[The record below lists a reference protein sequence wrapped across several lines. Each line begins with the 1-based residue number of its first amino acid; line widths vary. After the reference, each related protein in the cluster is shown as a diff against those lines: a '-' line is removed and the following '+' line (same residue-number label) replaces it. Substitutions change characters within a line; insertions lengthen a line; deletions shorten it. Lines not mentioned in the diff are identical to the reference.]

1 MKRRHIPPLD
11 MSYPSSQRFIP
22 KIRLTKQVSSHV
34 SIFRAKL
41 DSSATKIVEKVSS
54 NRFINRRT
62 LPYRKLFMYWSISIE
77 NYPKVLRQRTSWLVG
92 EERGPISSST
102 ELGYRL
108 IDSWKWC
115 ICSGVTKVAQ
125 METLIDFSL
134 SLSKDFSINV
144 FVVCWR
150 GPECRCSGKDLP
162 FAIRFN

>member
-1 MKRRHIPPLD
+1 MRSRHCIPPLGISD
-11 MSYPSSQRFIP
+11 VSLRGSIP
-22 KIRLTKQVSSHV
+22 KIRLTKQANSHV

-77 NYPKVLRQRTSWLVG
+77 NYPKVLRQRTTPLVG
-92 EERGPISSST
+92 RGKRPISSTT
-102 ELGYRL
+102 EPIDRL

-144 FVVCWR
+144 C
-150 GPECRCSGKDLP
+150 
-162 FAIRFN
+162 AIC